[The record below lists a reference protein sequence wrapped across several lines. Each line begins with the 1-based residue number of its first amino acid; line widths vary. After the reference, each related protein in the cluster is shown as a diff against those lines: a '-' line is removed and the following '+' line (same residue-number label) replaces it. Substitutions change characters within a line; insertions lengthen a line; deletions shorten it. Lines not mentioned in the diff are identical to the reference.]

1 MNNNLL
7 FKPMLW
13 GGMIGLLL
21 LAGCAST
28 RTQIP
33 ESTSLPNPA
42 PASGP
47 EVQVQAE
54 PQASAMPLSTE
65 RTEFNPD
72 HPIQYTVVRGDT
84 LWDISARFLKN
95 PWLWPEVWYINP
107 QVRNPHRI
115 YPGDVIELVYVDGK
129 PRLRLQRTADHSV
142 RLSPKIHTQP
152 LDEPIPVIPYAQI
165 AAFLAQPRVVDEEML
180 AHQPYVLRPFE
191 AHQLIVGANDQVYV
205 RGVKPEDGD
214 TYQIVRKGK
223 ALYDPERGGLLGYEA
238 VYAGTIKITQPGDPA
253 VALVTESKQEMMAGD
268 RLLPVHQDVL
278 ADIMPHAPKQAIQGR
293 IISIYNGIAQAG
305 RNQIVTLNLG
315 KQNGLVEGDVLAVYQ
330 DGGLVRD
337 PQTHEDVHLPDRHA
351 GEILVFRSFD
361 KVSYALIMRS
371 TRSIN
376 IRDVVRN
383 PGS

>member
-1 MNNNLL
+1 MNNNPL
-7 FKPMLW
+7 FKSPLF
-13 GGMIGLLL
+13 GGMMGLLL
-21 LAGCAST
+21 LVGCAST
-28 RTQIP
+28 KTQP
-33 ESTSLPNPA
+33 LESASSPNPA
-42 PASGP
+42 PTAQP
-47 EVQVQAE
+47 EEVQAE
-54 PQASAMPLSTE
+54 TQAYDMPLPIDRAE
-65 RTEFNPD
+65 LNAN
-72 HPIQYTVVRGDT
+72 HPMQYTVVRGDT
-84 LWDISARFLKN
+84 LWGISARFLKN
-95 PWLWPEVWYINP
+95 PWLWPEVWYVNP

-129 PRLRLQRTADHSV
+129 PRLQLQDASNRSV
-142 RLSPKIHTQP
+142 RLSPKIYTQP
-152 LDEPIPVIPYAQI
+152 LDGAIPVIPYTQI
-165 AAFLAQPRVVDEEML
+165 AAFLAQPRVVDEDML

-205 RGVKPEDGD
+205 RGIKPEDGD

-223 ALYDPERGGLLGYEA
+223 ALYDPEQGGLLGYEA

-253 VALVTESKQEMMAGD
+253 VALVIESKQEMMAGD

-293 IISIYNGIAQAG
+293 IISIYDGIAQAG

-337 PQTHEDVHLPDRHA
+337 PQTHEDVHLPDRRA

-376 IRDVVRN
+376 IKDVVRN
-383 PGS
+383 PES